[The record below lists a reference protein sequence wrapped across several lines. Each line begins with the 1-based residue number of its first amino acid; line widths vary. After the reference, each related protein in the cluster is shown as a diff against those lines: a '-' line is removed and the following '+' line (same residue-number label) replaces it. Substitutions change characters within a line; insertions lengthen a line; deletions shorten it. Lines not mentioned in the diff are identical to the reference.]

1 MSGQDEATI
10 EIGAVTWRARDG
22 VATIT
27 LNRPDRLNAID
38 HGPGSMQRNVIEA
51 LEKADRDPDI
61 RCVIV
66 TGAGRAFSAGGML
79 HGGARDSAV
88 DWYWFESGNSAD
100 NERIRELRKPVI
112 GAINGICY
120 GAALMMAVHFD
131 ILIAADTARLG
142 LIEMRFGANGVDLL
156 AYHVGPQ
163 WAKFL
168 AFSGDLLSARKA
180 KEIGLVLE
188 VFPEAIFEAKVQDL
202 ARRIAAMPPDAV
214 MLNRRVVNSAMDMMG
229 WKQQR
234 LVADALNAV
243 TTSVGKQQRAA
254 DGRLFSELMAAGWSE
269 YKQARDAPYTP
280 PWLEDDEESSS
291 SRG

>member
-1 MSGQDEATI
+1 MGINEETI
-10 EIGAVTWRARDG
+10 EIGAVTWRARNG

-27 LNRPDRLNAID
+27 LNRPERLNAID

-51 LEKADRDPDI
+51 LERADRDPDI
-61 RCVIV
+61 RCVVI
-66 TGAGRAFSAGGML
+66 TGAGRAFSSGGML
-79 HGGARDSAV
+79 HGGARETGV
-88 DWYWFESGNSAD
+88 DWYWFMSENSAD

-131 ILIAADTARLG
+131 ILIAADTARFG
-142 LIEMRFGANGVDLL
+142 LIETRFGADGVDLL

-168 AFSGDLLSARKA
+168 ALSGDLIPAKKA

-188 VFPEAIFEAKVQDL
+188 VFPEATFETKVQDL
-202 ARRIAAMPPDAV
+202 ARRIASMPPDAV

-243 TTSVGKQQRAA
+243 TNTVVKEQRAA

-280 PWLEDDEESSS
+280 PWLDDDEKPKP
-291 SRG
+291 RG